1 MYRRSKK
8 YQQLRAQIA
17 RSIAKRE
24 TQRLRSVSE
33 SGAEP
38 LLPDLRKKIEIT
50 SYDTG
55 ASKTITFELFQSDR
69 IDCYKVLVD
78 GKLWK
83 KRVGLSKILEGIRKA
98 LPRHS
103 RLE

>member
-8 YQQLRAQIA
+8 YQQLRARVAQSLA
-17 RSIAKRE
+17 AKERK
-24 TQRLRSVSE
+24 RLSQVDKE
-33 SGAEP
+33 GITP
-38 LLPDLRKKIEIT
+38 TLPDLRKKIEIT
-50 SYDTG
+50 SYDMG
-55 ASKTITFELFQSDR
+55 EEKTITFELFQSDR

-98 LPRHS
+98 LPRHCS
-103 RLE
+103 LE

>member
-1 MYRRSKK
+1 MYRRSNK
-8 YQQLRAQIA
+8 YQQLRARIA
-17 RSIAKRE
+17 KSIAKRE
-24 TQRLRSVSE
+24 NERLKHVNE
-33 SGAEP
+33 SGTEP

-50 SYDTG
+50 SYDMG
-55 ASKTITFELFQSDR
+55 ESKTITFELFQSDR

-103 RLE
+103 RLG

>member
-8 YQQLRAQIA
+8 YQQLRAKIA

-24 TQRLRSVSE
+24 DKRIQNVSE
-33 SGAEP
+33 IGVEP
-38 LLPDLRKKIEIT
+38 LLPDLRKKIEVT
-50 SYDTG
+50 SYDMG
-55 ASKTITFELFQSDR
+55 ESKTITFELFQSDR

>member
-8 YQQLRAQIA
+8 YQQLRARVA
-17 RSIAKRE
+17 KSIAAREQKRLE
-24 TQRLRSVSE
+24 
-33 SGAEP
+33 GANEADIPP

-50 SYDTG
+50 RYDMGKPT
-55 ASKTITFELFQSDR
+55 TITFELFQSDR
-69 IDCYKVLVD
+69 IDCYQVFVD

-83 KRVGLSKILEGIRKA
+83 KRVGLSKILEGIRKS

-103 RLE
+103 PLE

>member
-1 MYRRSKK
+1 MYRRSNK
-8 YQQLRAQIA
+8 YQQLRARIA
-17 RSIAKRE
+17 KSIAKRE
-24 TQRLRSVSE
+24 NERHKHVNE
-33 SGAEP
+33 SGTEP
-38 LLPDLRKKIEIT
+38 LQPDLRKKIEIT
-50 SYDTG
+50 SYDMG
-55 ASKTITFELFQSDR
+55 ESKTITFELFQSDR

-103 RLE
+103 RLG

>member
-1 MYRRSKK
+1 MYRRSHK
-8 YQQLRAQIA
+8 YQQLRGRIAQ
-17 RSIAKRE
+17 SIVKRE
-24 TQRLRSVSE
+24 NERLKSVNE
-33 SGAEP
+33 TGVEP
-38 LLPDLRKKIEIT
+38 LLPDLRKKIEVT

-55 ASKTITFELFQSDR
+55 ESKTITFEIFQSDR

-83 KRVGLSKILEGIRKA
+83 KRVGLSKILKGIRKA

-103 RLE
+103 RLG

>member
-1 MYRRSKK
+1 MYRRSHK
-8 YQQLRAQIA
+8 YQQLRARIA
-17 RSIAKRE
+17 QSIAKRE
-24 TQRLRSVSE
+24 NERLNSVNKT
-33 SGAEP
+33 GAEP

-55 ASKTITFELFQSDR
+55 ESEIITFELFQSDR
-69 IDCYKVLVD
+69 IDCYKVLVN

-83 KRVGLSKILEGIRKA
+83 KRVGLSKVLEGIRKA

-103 RLE
+103 RLG